1 MSFIENEPVATLNY
15 DPFDYRT
22 QDDPY
27 PIYRRLRDES
37 PVFHNTTHDFY
48 ALSRYE
54 DVQGAVRDFKTYT
67 SAQGTSLEE
76 LKAQVDYLINTDPPV
91 HTRLRH
97 LISGLFTPA
106 KVAPLENAVR
116 DMARDLLAPHL
127 AKGNIDILSEFAAR
141 LPMAIICRLL
151 GFRPED
157 EDQLRHWTDTV
168 VHRDEG
174 VFSMPD
180 AGMEATLKLY
190 EYFNA
195 EIAAR
200 AQGASREDIVGLLVD
215 AKDAGKID
223 NDGLLGYI
231 YILSI
236 AGNETTTKLIGNIC
250 YQLHRHP
257 EQFAEVLADRS
268 LIPQLVEETMRF
280 DGPTQMMARTTT
292 RDVELHGKIIPAGKK
307 VALIFTSGNR
317 DERHYVDAEA
327 FDIYRKPRDH
337 LGFGGGLHACLGA
350 ALARLEACVAM
361 EEILDALGHFTVDE
375 TGLQRMH
382 SPNVRGFTHVP
393 LSFAPAVSG
402 DHR

>member
-1 MSFIENEPVATLNY
+1 MPVIENDPVAILNY

-54 DVQGAVRDFKTYT
+54 DVQSAVRDFKTYT

-127 AKGNIDILSEFAAR
+127 KTGKIDILSEFAAR

-257 EQFAEVLADRS
+257 DQFAEVLADRS

-292 RDVELHGKIIPAGKK
+292 RDVELHGKTIPAGKK

-317 DERHYVDAEA
+317 DERHYVEAEA
-327 FDIYRKPRDH
+327 FDIHRKARDH

-393 LSFAPAVSG
+393 LSFSASSG
-402 DHR
+402 DRR